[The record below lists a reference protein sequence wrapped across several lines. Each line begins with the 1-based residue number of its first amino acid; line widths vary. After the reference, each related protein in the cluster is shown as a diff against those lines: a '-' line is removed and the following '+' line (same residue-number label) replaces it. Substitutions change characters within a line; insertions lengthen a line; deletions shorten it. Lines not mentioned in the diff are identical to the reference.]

1 MCCCKVLILNILN
14 SEDVPTRALEMH
26 ASVCDCISYK
36 FATPTLAQRQSLY
49 CQTVAEAFWSKYSK
63 GPW

>member
-26 ASVCDCISYK
+26 ASVCISYK
-36 FATPTLAQRQSLY
+36 FATPALAQRQSLY